1 MTNVLVLLI
10 LIFCILA
17 YTGQTF
23 FSKLFSMRYRGP
35 GAAATPVYAV
45 IYCGIAGLIILLL
58 AGFRYKPSPGTV
70 IFGLLNGTTLF
81 LYLLSLLHSSRLGP
95 FSFNS
100 IVLRFGGIVV
110 CLLFAV
116 MYWGDQLTISQIS
129 GIAVMLVAFIV
140 FNSGGIDFSS
150 VKKGY
155 IFWVVMLFCS
165 NGLYGVILD
174 AQRRLYAA
182 ERNEMIV
189 TTFLSSAV
197 LSLIYLLFTE
207 RKQTPICFQMGK
219 PAWIFAVEGGISAG
233 FAAFTLMI
241 LLARIPSYVL
251 YTIYNGAVL
260 VLVVILCRIVLKESI
275 TKMTVVGIL
284 LSTLSIFLLS
294 L

>member
-1 MTNVLVLLI
+1 MTSVMVLLI

-23 FSKLFSMRYRGP
+23 FSKLFSMQYQGP
-35 GAAATPVYAV
+35 DAAATPVYAT
-45 IYCGIAGLIILLL
+45 IYCGIAGIIILLL
-58 AGFRYKPSPGTV
+58 AGFRYEPSPGTV
-70 IFGLLNGTTLF
+70 AFGLLNGAILF
-81 LYLLSLLHSSRLGP
+81 LYLLSLLYSSRLGP

-110 CLLFAV
+110 CLLVAV
-116 MYWGDQLTISQIS
+116 IYWGDQLTISQIA
-129 GIAVMLVAFIV
+129 GIVVMLVAFVV
-140 FNSGGIDFSS
+140 FNSGGIDFRS

-155 IFWVVMLFCS
+155 VFWVIMLFCS

-189 TTFLSSAV
+189 TTFFSAAI
-197 LSLIYLLFTE
+197 LSLVYLLLKE
-207 RKQTPICFQMGK
+207 RKQTLSCFQMGK
-219 PAWIFAVEGGISAG
+219 LAWIFALGGGVSAG

-241 LLARIPSYVL
+241 LLAYIPSYIL

-260 VLVVILCRIVLKESI
+260 VLVVILCRIVLKEAI
-275 TKMTVVGIL
+275 TKMTVVGIA